1 MRNTSR
7 YLLSNLFDFDAARNA
22 VAYAVLPLPD
32 RWCLG
37 QLAAVSDEV
46 RGGYEAFRLTDAWVW
61 RGGVRASYRALLRF
75 TVNDLS
81 ATYFDIVKDR
91 LYVRAAARPH
101 A

>member
-7 YLLSNLFDFDAARNA
+7 YLLSNLFDFDAARDA
-22 VAYAVLPLPD
+22 VAYGALGLPD
-32 RWCLG
+32 RWCLS

-46 RGGYEAFRLTDAWVW
+46 RGGYESFHLTDVWV
-61 RGGVRASYRALLRF
+61 RRLGVRTSYRALLRF

-91 LYVRAAARPH
+91 LYVPTRRGPH

>member
-7 YLLSNLFDFDAARNA
+7 YLLSNLSDFDAARDA
-22 VAYAVLPLPD
+22 VAYAALTLPD

-46 RGGYEAFRLTDAWVW
+46 RGGYESFRLTDAWVS
-61 RGGVRASYRALLRF
+61 RGGVTASYRALLRF

-91 LYVRAAARPH
+91 LYVRAASGPH
-101 A
+101 D